1 MCQKRR
7 PCCTSCFVQWAEFV
21 NQNTNS
27 FFRAVSLSFLL
38 QFTAIQNGTWPT
50 DYRRTNCFNAWFVM
64 WCVYLVPMT
73 SLHYLHFK
81 FFFPICFF
89 SFWFITLFLF
99 LLFPSLSAIWFLKHF
114 VFLLHV
120 YFFPFLFLLLVS
132 GWALAFLLFC
142 YVFIFGLFLHFIAHS
157 SYFSS
162 HLPPMFY
169 LTYYHMFILFSL

>member
-1 MCQKRR
+1 MCQNRR

-64 WCVYLVPMT
+64 WCVYLVPIK

-89 SFWFITLFLF
+89 FFLVYYAVSVSVVSVVVCNLISKAF
-99 LLFPSLSAIWFLKHF
+99 RFPSPCLFFSFP
-114 VFLLHV
+114 VF
-120 YFFPFLFLLLVS
+120 
-132 GWALAFLLFC
+132 A
-142 YVFIFGLFLHFIAHS
+142 
-157 SYFSS
+157 
-162 HLPPMFY
+162 
-169 LTYYHMFILFSL
+169 FSLRLGTRLSFVLLCIYFRSFSTFYSLTHLIFPLIFLQCFI